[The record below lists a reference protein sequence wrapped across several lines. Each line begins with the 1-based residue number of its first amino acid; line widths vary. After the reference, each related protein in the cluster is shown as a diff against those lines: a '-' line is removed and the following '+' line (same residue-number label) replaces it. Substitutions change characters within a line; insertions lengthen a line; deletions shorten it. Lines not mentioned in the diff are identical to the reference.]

1 MAASIISFV
10 ANIIGV
16 IAGFVASIIGFFANM
31 ISTVIGA
38 IGGWVGAIIGFV
50 GNLVSGFVSAITGLV
65 TQVVGFFNGLVNDV
79 VRIVSDLAHRA
90 VQLGSDI
97 INGIVNGLRAAAGAV
112 TDFLMGLARDALAAV
127 KNFFGIKSPS
137 TVMRDQVG
145 KQLGAG
151 LAQGIKDS
159 TGGVIAQAKAM
170 SEAATRAAST
180 SIGVASLNTD
190 AARGF
195 GGLAPNSA
203 PGITSTSA
211 PLPVTIPIHIG
222 DEVVRVVRTEI
233 DTSNRDVR
241 RTVRAGAGVTAG

>member
-1 MAASIISFV
+1 MVASVINFFTGLFATVSNAVRSFMTTVINFFQQLGRDIISTLASLPGKMVEVGRNIIDGIVTGLRNAASAVTNFL
-10 ANIIGV
+10 IG
-16 IAGFVASIIGFFANM
+16 
-31 ISTVIGA
+31 
-38 IGGWVGAIIGFV
+38 
-50 GNLVSGFVSAITGLV
+50 
-65 TQVVGFFNGLVNDV
+65 
-79 VRIVSDLAHRA
+79 LAQDA
-90 VQLGSDI
+90 L
-97 INGIVNGLRAAAGAV
+97 GAV
-112 TDFLMGLARDALAAV
+112 KRFL
-127 KNFFGIKSPS
+127 GIASPS
-137 TVMRDQVG
+137 RVFRDQVG
-145 KQLGAG
+145 RRIGEG